1 MVAFVLTTAFAAAAC
16 SSDNIDSDEQAKR
29 AYLGLDQSIGKALT
43 LGFQGFNTAQSAN
56 ISPQMATGTATG
68 MLTITGQVDQ
78 GASTNKEM
86 RLYIGMVNYS
96 DGKVKVNDNGD
107 TITVTY
113 DTSTDMTMQ
122 PFLSLSLRN
131 IPTGTFTGTLT
142 TGTLMTGIFHM
153 TGDLKG
159 DVTLNLTMS
168 GELQS
173 NGSGGTDRKPGS
185 TMVMGTATS
194 GDGTY
199 NVNVTI

>member
-1 MVAFVLTTAFAAAAC
+1 MVAFILTTAFAAAAC
-16 SSDNIDSDEQAKR
+16 SSDGIDSDEQARR

-43 LGFQGFNTAQSAN
+43 LGFKGFNEASSAN
-56 ISPQMATGTATG
+56 ISPQMTTGTSTG

-86 RLYIGMVNYS
+86 RLYVGMVNYS
-96 DGKVKVNDNGD
+96 DGQTKINDNGD

-122 PFLSLSLRN
+122 PYLSLSLRN
-131 IPTGTFTGTLT
+131 IPDGTFTGTLT
-142 TGTLMTGIFHM
+142 NGTLMTGIFHM

-159 DVTLNLTMS
+159 DVILNLTMS
-168 GELQS
+168 GQLQS

-185 TMVMGTATS
+185 TTVTGTATS

-199 NVNVTI
+199 DVNVTI